1 MEMKLREYQDQDFNE
16 LMNIVRETWQYD
28 KFCNS
33 KTANKL
39 AQVFLSSCLTNYTFS
54 QVAVLK
60 DKVVGIILAKDI
72 KQHKCPFKNRIK
84 QLLTILSLY
93 LTKEGRKVS
102 KIFADVSQINK
113 QLLKNCTTPYS
124 AELSLFVVSST
135 CRNTGIGKVLF
146 QSVIEYMNR
155 QKLNNFYLFTDT
167 SCNYGFY
174 EHQGMIRRYEKEH
187 NFIVNNQL
195 TKMNFFIYDYLC
207 NNTYKKYK
215 S

>member
-1 MEMKLREYQDQDFNE
+1 MKLREYQDQDFNE
-16 LMNIVRETWQYD
+16 LVNIVRETWQYD

-84 QLLTILSLY
+84 QLLAILSLY

-102 KIFADVSQINK
+102 KIFADVSQIDK
-113 QLLKNCTTPYS
+113 QLLKTAPPHIQQN
-124 AELSLFVVSST
+124 
-135 CRNTGIGKVLF
+135 
-146 QSVIEYMNR
+146 
-155 QKLNNFYLFTDT
+155 YL
-167 SCNYGFY
+167 
-174 EHQGMIRRYEKEH
+174 
-187 NFIVNNQL
+187 
-195 TKMNFFIYDYLC
+195 YL
-207 NNTYKKYK
+207 
-215 S
+215 